1 MYQDIDVNL
10 KNAVITNNN
19 FNKIGDRIIRF
30 DKVATDSY
38 ITIQGNVATNS
49 GDENKEVIK
58 ATSITDG
65 VTTNISG
72 NNGNDNEGV
81 VYNEKLRDK

>member
-1 MYQDIDVNL
+1 MNL
-10 KNAVITNNN
+10 KNAVITNND

-72 NNGNDNEGV
+72 NNGNNNEGV

>member
-10 KNAVITNNN
+10 KNAVITNND

-58 ATSITDG
+58 ATSIADV

-72 NNGNDNEGV
+72 NNWNDGEGV
-81 VYNEKLRDK
+81 VYNEELKDK

>member
-1 MYQDIDVNL
+1 M
-10 KNAVITNNN
+10 
-19 FNKIGDRIIRF
+19 
-30 DKVATDSY
+30 
-38 ITIQGNVATNS
+38 
-49 GDENKEVIK
+49 K

-81 VYNEKLRDK
+81 VYNEELKDK